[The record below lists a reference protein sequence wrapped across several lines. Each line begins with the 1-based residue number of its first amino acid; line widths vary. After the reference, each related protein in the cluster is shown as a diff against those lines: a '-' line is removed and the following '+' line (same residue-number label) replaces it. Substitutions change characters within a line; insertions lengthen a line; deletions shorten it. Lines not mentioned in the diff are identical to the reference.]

1 MQNGGAVVLFEDV
14 TERNLA
20 QARINE
26 LARFD
31 PLTGL
36 PNRMEFRERATAIL
50 ADEARRR

>member
-1 MQNGGAVVLFEDV
+1 MENGGAVLLFDDV
-14 TERNLA
+14 TERNIA

-36 PNRMEFRERATAIL
+36 PNRFEFHDRAS
-50 ADEARRR
+50 RS